1 MMQEIKFAL
10 IYENE
15 IKNRFECDNY
25 ELANVLAK
33 ASFGNEAFAVD
44 TTRYATNIG
53 DKYENGVFYH
63 VLEDGTLERSLYIST
78 EKDNI
83 AELQSKLIQSQLALA
98 ETYESKITL
107 EEKILTLQ
115 KIIADLYEKMEGNK

>member
-1 MMQEIKFAL
+1 MREIKFAL

-53 DKYENGVFYH
+53 DRYENGVFYY

-83 AELQSKLIQSQLALA
+83 AELQLKLIQSQLALT